1 MYIKKLSKNINF
13 NNEIVKAKIIDVK
26 GSSPNNLGDIILISQ
41 DTIFGTIGGG
51 NLEYLVID
59 EAKKILDKKI
69 ENKTLSIP
77 LGPGI
82 GQCCG
87 GYVQVKLSLHEN
99 SEKALKNENL
109 TDINKPNLYIFGS
122 GHIGQ
127 ALISKLENIDFNT
140 YIIDSRE
147 DYLKMT
153 NIKVI
158 NYLLSE
164 KPWEI
169 VSKLDDNSYFIVL
182 THSHDYDLKILNE
195 ILKKN
200 NSFVGLIGSLTKK
213 NRFYKR
219 LISNGHNKLE
229 VEKIECPIGID
240 IGNSKDP
247 NEIAFSIITRIISI
261 KNNLKDFS
269 NNKIKEVI

>member
-1 MYIKKLSKNINF
+1 MYLKKLSKNISF
-13 NNEIVKAKIIDVK
+13 NKKIVKAKIIEVK
-26 GSSPNNLGDIILISQ
+26 GSSPNNLDDIILIST

-59 EAKKILDKKI
+59 AARKLIDNNI
-69 ENKTLSIP
+69 ANKVMSIP

-87 GYVQVKLSLHEN
+87 GYVQVKLSLHSN
-99 SEKALKNENL
+99 SKDALKNENFV
-109 TDINKPNLYIFGS
+109 NNVKPNLYVFGS

-127 ALISKLENIDFNT
+127 ALISKLENINFNT
-140 YIIDSRE
+140 FIIDSRE
-147 DYLKMT
+147 DYLRMT
-153 NIKVI
+153 NIKNV
-158 NYLLSE
+158 NYLLSK

-169 VSKLDDNSYFIVL
+169 VSKLEDNSYFIVL

-200 NSFVGLIGSLTKK
+200 NIFVGLIGSLTKK
-213 NRFYKR
+213 KRFYKR
-219 LISNGHNKLE
+219 LIDNGYNKSI

-261 KNNLKDFS
+261 KNNLKHLS
-269 NNKIKEVI
+269 NNKIKKVI

>member
-1 MYIKKLSKNINF
+1 MYLKKLSHNINI
-13 NNEIVKAKIIDVK
+13 NNEIVKGKILDVK
-26 GSSPNNLGDIILISQ
+26 GSSPNNIDDIILISQ

-59 EAKKILDKKI
+59 EAKKILDKKVK
-69 ENKTLSIP
+69 NKILNIP

-87 GYVQVKLSLHEN
+87 GYVQIKLSLHKN
-99 SEKALKNENL
+99 SKDALKNENL
-109 TDINKPNLYIFGS
+109 KKNIKPNLYIFGS

-127 ALISKLENIDFNT
+127 AIISKLENINFNT
-140 YIIDSRE
+140 FIIDSRE
-147 DYLKMT
+147 DYLNMT
-153 NIKVI
+153 NIKDI
-158 NYLLSE
+158 NYLLSK

-182 THSHDYDLKILNE
+182 THSHDFDLKILNAV
-195 ILKKN
+195 LKKN
-200 NSFVGLIGSLTKK
+200 NTFVGLIGSLTKK
-213 NRFYKR
+213 KRFYKR
-219 LISNGHNKLE
+219 LINNGHNKSI

-247 NEIAFSIITRIISI
+247 NEIAFSIITRILFI
-261 KNNLKDFS
+261 KNNMKNLS
-269 NNKIKEVI
+269 NNKVKEVI

>member
-1 MYIKKLSKNINF
+1 MYLKKLSHNINF
-13 NNEIVKAKIIDVK
+13 NNEIVKGKVLDVK
-26 GSSPNNLGDIILISQ
+26 GSSPNNIDDIILISQ

-59 EAKKILDKKI
+59 EAKKILDKKVK
-69 ENKTLSIP
+69 NKILSIP

-87 GYVQVKLSLHEN
+87 GYVQIELSLHKN
-99 SEKALKNENL
+99 SKDALKNESLKKN
-109 TDINKPNLYIFGS
+109 IKPNLYIFGS

-127 ALISKLENIDFNT
+127 AIISKLENINFNT
-140 YIIDSRE
+140 FIIDSRE
-147 DYLKMT
+147 DYLNMT
-153 NIKVI
+153 NIKDI
-158 NYLLSE
+158 NYLLSK

-182 THSHDYDLKILNE
+182 THSHDSDFKILNAV
-195 ILKKN
+195 LKKN
-200 NSFVGLIGSLTKK
+200 NTFVGLIGSLTKK
-213 NRFYKR
+213 KKFYKR
-219 LISNGHNKLE
+219 LINNGHNKSI

-247 NEIAFSIITRIISI
+247 NEIAFSIITRILAI
-261 KNNLKDFS
+261 KNNMKYLS
-269 NNKIKEVI
+269 NHKIKEVI

>member
-1 MYIKKLSKNINF
+1 MYLKKLSQNINF
-13 NNEIVKAKIIDVK
+13 NKDIVKGKILDVK
-26 GSSPNNLGDIILISQ
+26 GSSPNNIDDIILISQ

-59 EAKKILDKKI
+59 EAKKLLNKKI
-69 ENKTLSIP
+69 KNKILSIP

-87 GYVQVKLSLHEN
+87 GYVQVELSLHKN
-99 SEKALKNENL
+99 SKEALKNESLKNN
-109 TDINKPNLYIFGS
+109 IKPNLYIFGS

-127 ALISKLENIDFNT
+127 AIISKLEDINFNT
-140 YIIDSRE
+140 FIIDSRE
-147 DYLKMT
+147 DYLNMT
-153 NIKVI
+153 NIKDI
-158 NYLLSE
+158 NYLLSK

-182 THSHDYDLKILNE
+182 THSHDFDLKILNAV
-195 ILKKN
+195 LKKN
-200 NSFVGLIGSLTKK
+200 NTFVGLIGSQTKK
-213 NRFYKR
+213 KRFYKR
-219 LISNGHNKLE
+219 LINNGHNKSI

-247 NEIAFSIITRIISI
+247 NEIAFSIITRILFI
-261 KNNLKDFS
+261 KNNMKYLS